1 MPKVL
6 FQRLNRTFYL
16 RFYISPAEESLFEQL
31 FSNLT
36 LPEPPECR
44 RRRRGIRILG
54 STESDGKMEL
64 YLQQLPQQLVNGL
77 TLGGVYA
84 LIAIGYT
91 MVYGI
96 LGMLNFAHGEIY
108 MIGGFTGWWVLHL
121 LTHNN
126 QILTSAALVIAL
138 MIIMAMAVSALVGI
152 LSERFAYRPL
162 RNAPRMNLLLS
173 ALGVS
178 IFLQN
183 LVLTYQGA
191 KVRFFHISALIP
203 ENIRVLHI
211 GSTVFSFMRIVV
223 VAVTFLLMALLTIM
237 LKRTMVGK
245 AMRATAQDI
254 EAAAF
259 MGVDVDRI
267 VVLVFLIGSALGGA
281 AGTLVGLLFTQ
292 VDYYVGFQAGLKG
305 FTAAV
310 LGGIGNIYGAMIGG
324 ILLGLAEAL
333 AVTFLPSAYKDVVA
347 FVILI
352 VILIAR
358 PWGLMGEKMP
368 EKV

>member
-1 MPKVL
+1 
-6 FQRLNRTFYL
+6 
-16 RFYISPAEESLFEQL
+16 
-31 FSNLT
+31 
-36 LPEPPECR
+36 
-44 RRRRGIRILG
+44 
-54 STESDGKMEL
+54 MEI

-84 LIAIGYT
+84 LIAIGYS

-121 LTHNN
+121 LTQNN
-126 QILTSAALVIAL
+126 AVIMNAALVVSL
-138 MIIMAMAVSALVGI
+138 MIIIAMAASGLMGI
-152 LSERFAYRPL
+152 IAERLAYRPL

-183 LVLTYQGA
+183 LVLHFQGA
-191 KVRFFHISALIP
+191 KVRSFHIASLIP
-203 ENIRVLHI
+203 ESLRVIQI
-211 GSTVFSFMRIVV
+211 GSVVFSFMRALVIV
-223 VAVTFLLMALLTIM
+223 VTFLLMGLLAFMIKKT
-237 LKRTMVGK
+237 KVGK

-259 MGVDVDRI
+259 MGIDVDRI
-267 VVLVFLIGSALGGA
+267 IVFVFLVGSALGGA
-281 AGTLVGLLFTQ
+281 AGILVGLLFTQ

-310 LGGIGNIYGAMIGG
+310 LGGIGSIHGAMLGG
-324 ILLGLAEAL
+324 LLLGLAESL

-347 FVILI
+347 FIILI
-352 VILIAR
+352 TVLIVR
-358 PWGLMGEKMP
+358 PWGLVGEKMP

>member
-1 MPKVL
+1 
-6 FQRLNRTFYL
+6 
-16 RFYISPAEESLFEQL
+16 
-31 FSNLT
+31 
-36 LPEPPECR
+36 
-44 RRRRGIRILG
+44 
-54 STESDGKMEL
+54 MEL
-64 YLQQLPQQLVNGL
+64 YLDQLPQQLINGL

-108 MIGGFTGWWVLHL
+108 MIGGFSGWWVLHL
-121 LTHNN
+121 LTRNN
-126 QILTSAALVIAL
+126 VVVMNAALVIAL
-138 MIIMAMAVSALVGI
+138 MIVVAMGVAGLVGM
-152 LSERFAYRPL
+152 LAERFAYRPL

-183 LVLTYQGA
+183 LVLHFQGA
-191 KVRFFHISALIP
+191 KVRSFHIASLIP
-203 ENIRVLHI
+203 DSLRTIQI
-211 GSTVFSFMRIVV
+211 GSTVFSFMRILLIG
-223 VAVTFLLMALLTIM
+223 VTFLLMWLLTLMI
-237 LKRTMVGK
+237 KKTRVGK

-254 EAAAF
+254 EAATF
-259 MGVDVDRI
+259 MGIDVDRI
-267 VVLVFLIGSALGGA
+267 VVVVFLTGSALGGA
-281 AGTLVGLLFTQ
+281 AGALVGLLFTQ

-310 LGGIGNIYGAMIGG
+310 LGGIGSIHGAMLGG
-324 ILLGLAEAL
+324 ILLGLVESL

-352 VILIAR
+352 TVLIVR
-358 PWGLMGEKMP
+358 PWGLVGEKIP

>member
-1 MPKVL
+1 
-6 FQRLNRTFYL
+6 
-16 RFYISPAEESLFEQL
+16 
-31 FSNLT
+31 
-36 LPEPPECR
+36 
-44 RRRRGIRILG
+44 
-54 STESDGKMEL
+54 MEI

-84 LIAIGYT
+84 LIAIGYS

-121 LTHNN
+121 LTQNN
-126 QILTSAALVIAL
+126 VVIMNAALVISL
-138 MIIMAMAVSALVGI
+138 MIIIAMAASGLMGI
-152 LSERFAYRPL
+152 IAERFAYRPL

-183 LVLTYQGA
+183 LVLHFQGA
-191 KVRFFHISALIP
+191 KVRSFHIASLIP
-203 ENIRVLHI
+203 ESLRVIQI
-211 GSTVFSFMRIVV
+211 GSVVFSFMRALVIV
-223 VAVTFLLMALLTIM
+223 VTFLLMGLLAVMIKKT
-237 LKRTMVGK
+237 KVGK

-267 VVLVFLIGSALGGA
+267 IVFVFLIGSALGGA
-281 AGTLVGLLFTQ
+281 AGILVGLLFTQ

-310 LGGIGNIYGAMIGG
+310 LGGIGSIHGAMLGG
-324 ILLGLAEAL
+324 LLLGLAESL

-347 FVILI
+347 FIILI
-352 VILIAR
+352 TVLIVR
-358 PWGLMGEKMP
+358 PWGLVGEKMP

>member
-1 MPKVL
+1 
-6 FQRLNRTFYL
+6 
-16 RFYISPAEESLFEQL
+16 
-31 FSNLT
+31 
-36 LPEPPECR
+36 
-44 RRRRGIRILG
+44 
-54 STESDGKMEL
+54 EL

-84 LIAIGYT
+84 LFAIGYT

-96 LGMLNFAHGEIY
+96 LGMLNFAHGEVY
-108 MIGGFTGWWVLHL
+108 MIGGFAGWWVLHL
-121 LTHNN
+121 LTSGNELLAN
-126 QILTSAALVIAL
+126 AVMVIAL
-138 MIIMAMAVSALVGI
+138 MLIAAMAVSGLVGVMA
-152 LSERFAYRPL
+152 ERFAYRPL

-191 KVRFFHISALIP
+191 KVRSFHIAALIP
-203 ENIRVLHI
+203 ENLRVI
-211 GSTVFSFMRIVV
+211 QVGPAVFSFMRILVIG
-223 VAVTFLLMALLTIM
+223 VTFLLMGLLTVMI
-237 LKRTMVGK
+237 KKTKVGK

-259 MGVDVDRI
+259 MGIDVDRI
-267 VVLVFLIGSALGGA
+267 VVVVFLIGSALGGA

-310 LGGIGNIYGAMIGG
+310 LGGIGSIYGAMLGG
-324 ILLGLAEAL
+324 ILLGLTESL
-333 AVTFLPSAYKDVVA
+333 AVTFFPSAYKDVVA
-347 FVILI
+347 FTILI
-352 VILIAR
+352 VVLIFR
-358 PWGLMGEKMP
+358 PRGLVGEKMP

>member
-1 MPKVL
+1 
-6 FQRLNRTFYL
+6 
-16 RFYISPAEESLFEQL
+16 
-31 FSNLT
+31 
-36 LPEPPECR
+36 
-44 RRRRGIRILG
+44 
-54 STESDGKMEL
+54 MEI
-64 YLQQLPQQLVNGL
+64 YLQQLPQQLINGL

-84 LIAIGYT
+84 LIAIGYS

-108 MIGGFTGWWVLHL
+108 MIGGFAGWWVLHL
-121 LTHNN
+121 MSRESGL
-126 QILTSAALVIAL
+126 IAASAVVIAL
-138 MIIMAMAVSALVGI
+138 MLVAAMAVAALCG
-152 LSERFAYRPL
+152 LLTERLAYRPL
-162 RNAPRMNLLLS
+162 RRAPRMNLLLS

-191 KVRFFHISALIP
+191 KVRSFHVASLIP
-203 ENIRVLHI
+203 EGLRTIELGGV
-211 GSTVFSFMRIVV
+211 VFSFMRLLVI
-223 VAVTFLLMALLTIM
+223 AVTFVCMGLLALLV
-237 LKRTMVGK
+237 KRTKVGK

-259 MGVDVDRI
+259 MGIDVDRI
-267 VVLVFLIGSALGGA
+267 VVVVFLIGSALGGA

-310 LGGIGNIYGAMIGG
+310 LGGIGNIYGAMLGG
-324 ILLGLAEAL
+324 VLLGVAESL

-352 VILIAR
+352 AVLLAR
-358 PWGLMGEKMP
+358 PWGLIGRRLP

>member
-1 MPKVL
+1 L
-6 FQRLNRTFYL
+6 
-16 RFYISPAEESLFEQL
+16 
-31 FSNLT
+31 
-36 LPEPPECR
+36 
-44 RRRRGIRILG
+44 
-54 STESDGKMEL
+54 EL
-64 YLQQLPQQLVNGL
+64 YLDQLPQQLINGL

-108 MIGGFTGWWVLHL
+108 MIGGFSGWWVLHL
-121 LTHNN
+121 LTRNN
-126 QILTSAALVIAL
+126 VVVMNAALVIAL
-138 MIIMAMAVSALVGI
+138 MIVVAMGVAGLVGV
-152 LSERFAYRPL
+152 LAERLAYRPL

-183 LVLTYQGA
+183 LVLHFQGA
-191 KVRFFHISALIP
+191 KVRSFHIASLIP
-203 ENIRVLHI
+203 DSLRTIHL
-211 GSTVFSFMRIVV
+211 GSTVFSFMRILLIG
-223 VAVTFLLMALLTIM
+223 VTFLLMGLLTLMI
-237 LKRTMVGK
+237 KKTKVGK

-254 EAAAF
+254 EAATF
-259 MGVDVDRI
+259 MGIDVDRI
-267 VVLVFLIGSALGGA
+267 VVVVFLVGSALGGA
-281 AGTLVGLLFTQ
+281 AGALVGLLFTQ

-310 LGGIGNIYGAMIGG
+310 LGGIGSIHGAMLGG
-324 ILLGLAEAL
+324 LLLGLVESL

-352 VILIAR
+352 TVLIVR
-358 PWGLMGEKMP
+358 PWGLVGEKIP